1 VRLVVVG
8 RVRGPLARLLGEYE
22 ARTAHYWKLD
32 VVEVDAGAPGGRDDP
47 DQVRAAEA
55 ERVLARLDDGT
66 DVVAL
71 TREGRALSSRDLAE
85 LLGDAALHARDVTF
99 VIGGAHGLA
108 AAVLERARHR
118 LSLSAL
124 TLPHEMAR
132 LALTEQLYR
141 AGTIL
146 RGEPYHKGP

>member
-8 RVRGPLARLLGEYE
+8 RVRGPLAQLLGEYE
-22 ARTAHYWKLD
+22 VRTAHYWKLD
-32 VVEVDAGAPGGRDDP
+32 VVEVEAGAPGGRDDP

-55 ERVLARLDDGT
+55 ERVLARLDDGA

-71 TREGRALSSRDLAE
+71 TRDGRALSSRALAE
-85 LLGDAALHARDVTF
+85 LLGDAALHARDVAF
-99 VIGGAHGLA
+99 VIGGAYGLA
-108 AAVLERARHR
+108 AVVLERARHR

-132 LALTEQLYR
+132 LVLTEQLYR